1 MSAVAGTFLAIGGF
15 SLLLLVLSLFG
26 GGRLHLGHLH
36 VGHLHIGHLH
46 LGHWHLGH
54 LHAGGAGGALP
65 SAAGA
70 GGAGAARSGQAGGHG
85 IELSLPVI
93 SGFLGTFGF
102 GGAIVASQLPG
113 GSGTWLAATIV
124 GLVAAVP
131 AAWLAGRVMR
141 AAVNISTDA
150 TLTSQDLLGALGVVI
165 SPVPDGGL
173 GEVRLAIAGQQMKFH
188 ARSDQPLALGTRVFV
203 IGVPSPTSV
212 LVEPTP
218 TVD

>member
-15 SLLLLVLSLFG
+15 SLLLMVLSLFG
-26 GGRLHLGHLH
+26 GGRLHLGHFHL
-36 VGHLHIGHLH
+36 GHWHIGHLH
-46 LGHWHLGH
+46 
-54 LHAGGAGGALP
+54 
-65 SAAGA
+65 
-70 GGAGAARSGQAGGHG
+70 AGAAAHAGQASGGGHG
-85 IELSLPVI
+85 FELSAPVI
-93 SGFLGTFGF
+93 SGFLGAFGF
-102 GGAIVASQLPG
+102 GGAIVASLLPG
-113 GSGTWLAATIV
+113 GTATWLAATLV
-124 GLVAAVP
+124 GLVAAIP
-131 AAWLAGRVMR
+131 GAWLAGRVMR
-141 AAVNISTDA
+141 AAMNISTDA
-150 TLTSQDLLGALGVVI
+150 TLSSQDLLGALGIVI